1 MEVLPNVAAY
11 SRNFAVMVRS
21 LGPDP
26 KGFKMRNH
34 PFHLHQ
40 TGITTLSASGI
51 LLPAGCLST
60 RPPIFD
66 HVCGI
71 HGHHGHLVVTT
82 ASLVEPFL
90 SPEYRNKATQEFSP
104 KLISSAHVDVL
115 VEGEERRNNKDHNTN
130 PLWHSC
136 KILALVDVTASSIA
150 LQSLVG
156 GENILQSSSWD
167 VGFSFASRDDNNETM
182 MVKSIS
188 RIAILGVSGLELKN
202 ILPLNISQDQQ
213 RGDLLLAMGSPF
225 GIMSPLHFL
234 NSVSFGTVA
243 NCCSSCSVQNSLLL
257 VDIRGL
263 PGMEGGPVFDRHACL
278 IGMLTCPLRQKNSNT
293 EIQLVITWNAITIAW
308 RKRLQESQD
317 SQQELT
323 GRYLDKESSVLH
335 DFAYPKASR
344 CLPEIGSL
352 YHVTSLGRA
361 MSSIVLISVGGSW
374 ASGTILNRQGLI
386 LTNAH
391 VLEPWR
397 FVGKSLVNLMKKRT
411 AILAEDKFC
420 FSEREEETIEQEN
433 RRLLSSVSGTLSS
446 YGVVAHG
453 IPSLGPCQNYGKIS
467 VRLHHMGVQFWSD
480 ATVVYVSKGPLDVA
494 LLQLD
499 CVSSQLC
506 AINPEFNCPS
516 IGLPVHV
523 IGHGLFGPQSDLCSS
538 VSTGVVSHV
547 VRLPGP
553 FHIEESGN
561 MEIEKASVP
570 VMLQTTAAVHPG
582 ASGGAVVNSDGHMI
596 GLITS
601 NAKHGDRS
609 TIPHLN
615 FCIPCAAL
623 LPIFRF
629 SDERNFSILKV
640 LDEPNDL
647 LSSVWA
653 LLPPSELQNAS
664 DSHKNNH
671 ESKGSRFS
679 KFLAEKHLGVDA
691 EKGLTYLIKDKPP
704 SKM

>member
-1 MEVLPNVAAY
+1 MYVY
-11 SRNFAVMVRS
+11 S
-21 LGPDP
+21 
-26 KGFKMRNH
+26 
-34 PFHLHQ
+34 
-40 TGITTLSASGI
+40 
-51 LLPAGCLST
+51 
-60 RPPIFD
+60 
-66 HVCGI
+66 
-71 HGHHGHLVVTT
+71 
-82 ASLVEPFL
+82 
-90 SPEYRNKATQEFSP
+90 
-104 KLISSAHVDVL
+104 
-115 VEGEERRNNKDHNTN
+115 
-130 PLWHSC
+130 
-136 KILALVDVTASSIA
+136 
-150 LQSLVG
+150 
-156 GENILQSSSWD
+156 
-167 VGFSFASRDDNNETM
+167 
-182 MVKSIS
+182 
-188 RIAILGVSGLELKN
+188 
-202 ILPLNISQDQQ
+202 
-213 RGDLLLAMGSPF
+213 
-225 GIMSPLHFL
+225 
-234 NSVSFGTVA
+234 
-243 NCCSSCSVQNSLLL
+243 
-257 VDIRGL
+257 
-263 PGMEGGPVFDRHACL
+263 GMEGGPVFDRHACL

-293 EIQLVITWNAITIAW
+293 EIQVLNVTWIYLAFQLYLKLQMGSLKQLVITWNAITIAW

-523 IGHGLFGPQSDLCSS
+523 IGHGLFGPQS
-538 VSTGVVSHV
+538 G
-547 VRLPGP
+547 
-553 FHIEESGN
+553 
-561 MEIEKASVP
+561 EK
-570 VMLQTTAAVHPG
+570 
-582 ASGGAVVNSDGHMI
+582 
-596 GLITS
+596 
-601 NAKHGDRS
+601 
-609 TIPHLN
+609 
-615 FCIPCAAL
+615 
-623 LPIFRF
+623 
-629 SDERNFSILKV
+629 
-640 LDEPNDL
+640 
-647 LSSVWA
+647 
-653 LLPPSELQNAS
+653 
-664 DSHKNNH
+664 
-671 ESKGSRFS
+671 
-679 KFLAEKHLGVDA
+679 
-691 EKGLTYLIKDKPP
+691 
-704 SKM
+704 

>member
-1 MEVLPNVAAY
+1 MEALPNVAEY

-26 KGFKMRNH
+26 KGLKMRNH

-71 HGHHGHLVVTT
+71 HGHYGHLVVTT

-90 SPEYRNKATQEFSP
+90 SPEYRNKSTQ
-104 KLISSAHVDVL
+104 
-115 VEGEERRNNKDHNTN
+115 
-130 PLWHSC
+130 
-136 KILALVDVTASSIA
+136 VDVTASSIA

-167 VGFSFASRDDNNETM
+167 VGFSLASRDDNNETM
-182 MVKSIS
+182 MVKSVS
-188 RIAILGVSGLELKN
+188 RIAILGISGLELKN

-293 EIQLVITWNAITIAW
+293 EIQLVITWNAIAIAW
-308 RKRLQESQD
+308 GKGLQESQD

-344 CLPEIGSL
+344 CLPEVDRVPSL
-352 YHVTSLGRA
+352 ERA

-374 ASGTILNRQGLI
+374 ASGIVLNQQGLI

-397 FVGKSLVNLMKKRT
+397 FVRKSLVNLMKKRT
-411 AILAEDKFC
+411 AFPAEDKFC
-420 FSEREEETIEQEN
+420 LSEPEEETIEQEN
-433 RRLLSSVSGTLSS
+433 QRLFSSVSGALSS
-446 YGVVAHG
+446 YGIIAHG
-453 IPSLGPCQNYGKIS
+453 ISSLSSCQNYGKIS

-499 CVSSQLC
+499 CVSLQLC

-523 IGHGLFGPQSDLCSS
+523 IGHGLFGPQSDLCPS

-547 VRLPGP
+547 VRLPRP
-553 FHIEESGN
+553 LHVEESGD

-615 FCIPCAAL
+615 FSIPCAAL

-629 SDERNFSILKV
+629 SAERNFSILKV

-653 LLPPSELQNAS
+653 LLPPSESQNPS
-664 DSHKNNH
+664 DSHKINR

-679 KFLAEKHLGVDA
+679 KFLAEKHLGMDA
-691 EKGLTYLIKDKPP
+691 EKGITYLIKDKPP